1 MGKIIPIIL
10 ALVGLGVGAGAGM
23 VLQPE
28 PEPIVMNPC
37 GDVDTA
43 KGDAKDTVEDEPSD
57 TEFVKIN
64 NQFVVPVVADG
75 DISSLVVMSLNIEVE
90 LGGREAVYQREPK
103 LRDEFLQVMFN
114 HANTGGFDGAFTQ
127 SSRLDP
133 LRTALLEVAQA
144 ILGSDVK
151 DVLVTNIGSA
161 GHLGHAEYISVNRR
175 QLNRFN
181 LNGGI
186 ANLPEK
192 GDCECS

>member
-10 ALVGLGVGAGAGM
+10 ALVGLGIGAGAGM
-23 VLQPE
+23 MLQPE
-28 PEPIVMNPC
+28 PEPVMANPC
-37 GDVDTA
+37 GDVDNGHRDNTE
-43 KGDAKDTVEDEPSD
+43 DNIEDEPSD

-64 NQFVVPVVADG
+64 NQFIVPVVADG
-75 DISSLVVMSLNIEVE
+75 NISSLVVMSLNIEVE

-144 ILGSDVK
+144 ILGSGVK
-151 DVLVTNIGSA
+151 DVLVTNI
-161 GHLGHAEYISVNRR
+161 VR
-175 QLNRFN
+175 Q
-181 LNGGI
+181 
-186 ANLPEK
+186 
-192 GDCECS
+192 DT